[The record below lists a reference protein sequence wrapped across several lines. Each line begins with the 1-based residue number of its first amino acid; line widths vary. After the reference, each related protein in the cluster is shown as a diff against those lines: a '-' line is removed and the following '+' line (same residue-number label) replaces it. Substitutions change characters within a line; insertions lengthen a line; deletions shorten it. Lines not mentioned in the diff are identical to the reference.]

1 MEFNDAGARFGSAGY
16 ASIAEIEA
24 AGLLSGKGLHYGYTR
39 EKKPRQGKVPATQSM
54 LTVGNSGSGKGS
66 TKILHQFLDTDTGSN
81 ITPNIVC
88 VDVKPEHAQVASLN
102 IFVDKYCLNGYE
114 IGCDAPWFLPRDT
127 MNPFLFTNPNKPS
140 FFEDALLMAM
150 SIADKPKG
158 DGGTNSEHFYTKT
171 VSLFQSVFMDGKY
184 HNPDFN
190 PIDLKH
196 VIDDLVTGGGDY
208 FNFHIDR
215 MKTSLFTTVSALAR
229 ELESKAKMVPAEFGS
244 IMSTASAALRSFGSP
259 AIAQIFSGKSTITP
273 KEFVSG
279 NRPKHLFAMFPE
291 YAAEQASVPLRILTT
306 ALFVEQQRNPTRPLR
321 FVFDESF
328 ILGNFHLIPKIAYL
342 GRGYLCTADI
352 YVQNFGQLYQNF
364 GENQTD
370 TILAN
375 CPYQLILGV
384 SSPKT
389 AKIVSQMSGKQNYTY
404 LPKGKRNEAAFK
416 RSQALHKM
424 MNGGDVV
431 STILEAA
438 QQSRALD
445 IPDSVARQVLNP
457 DEVIRRESDKGLLF
471 TAGFGL
477 KPIETL
483 QRHYFLD
490 RHLVTKFLPNP
501 QHPPFDKVMVP
512 NRFGRMK
519 PVRVISE
526 KVPSELAHLP
536 QYSGGYWSYIEG
548 FSPLKTKRFRLF

>member
-24 AGLLSGKGLHYGYTR
+24 AGFLDGKGLHYGYTR
-39 EKKPRQGKVPATQSM
+39 EKTPRQGKVPATQSM

-66 TKILHQFLDTDTGSN
+66 TKILHQFLDTDTS
-81 ITPNIVC
+81 IVS
-88 VDVKPEHAQVASLN
+88 VDVKPEHGQTASLN
-102 IFVDKYCLNGYE
+102 IFVDKYCLNGYGV
-114 IGCDAPWFLPRDT
+114 GCDAPWFLPRDT
-127 MNPFLFTNPNKPS
+127 MNYFQFTDPSKLS
-140 FFEDALLMAM
+140 FFEDSLLMAM
-150 SIADKPKG
+150 SIPEKPKG
-158 DGGTNSEHFYTKT
+158 DNGGNSEHFWQKT
-171 VSLFQSVFMDGKY
+171 VSLFQALFMDGKY
-184 HNPDFN
+184 HNPNFS
-190 PIDLKH
+190 PIDLKN
-196 VIDDLVTGGGDY
+196 VVDDLLTGGGEY
-208 FNFHIDR
+208 FDFHIDR
-215 MKTSLFTTVSALAR
+215 MKSSPFTTVSAMAR
-229 ELESKAKMVPAEFGS
+229 ELESKAQMVPAEFGS
-244 IMSTASAALRSFGSP
+244 IMSTASAALRAFGSP
-259 AIAQIFSGKSTITP
+259 AIAQMFSGKSTISP
-273 KEFVSG
+273 REFVSG
-279 NRPKHLFAMFPE
+279 DRAKHLFIMFPE
-291 YAAEQASVPLRILTT
+291 YAVEQSAAPLRCIIT
-306 ALFVEQQRNPTRPLR
+306 ALFVEQQRQPVRPLR
-321 FVFDESF
+321 FVLDESF
-328 ILGNFHLIPKIAYL
+328 ILGNFSLIPKIAYL

-389 AKIVSQMSGKQNYTY
+389 ARIVSEMSGKQNYTY
-404 LPKGKRNEAAFK
+404 LPKGKRNEATYK

-431 STILEAA
+431 STMLEVS

-457 DEVIRRESDKGLLF
+457 DEVIRRESNKGLLF
-471 TAGFGL
+471 TSSFDL

-519 PVRVISE
+519 PVRVISD

-548 FSPLKTKRFRLF
+548 FNPLKPKRFGLF